1 MKQWLPVLIGWRF
14 YRARQHNGFVSFIS
28 FASTAGIA
36 LGVAV
41 LILVLSAMNGFESEL
56 EKRLLGVV
64 PQGELLS
71 AGQPINN
78 WQQMLTEA
86 HAIAGITGA
95 APMVKLQGLVQKP
108 GGFVGVQVTGVD
120 PVLEQQVSTLGD
132 YLSAEGWQSLEG
144 DSNHIVM
151 GQGLLTKLGLAV
163 GDSITLYLPPARA
176 RHSAADIGRARS
188 HTLVISGSFSVGGEL
203 DYSQAYVPLAYAQ
216 QLLGLGDGVNAV
228 RIKVARVFE
237 APSLIRQLGYQQQQ
251 MLYIN
256 DWTRSQGHLYQ
267 DIQMVRTIMYLVL
280 ALVIAVA
287 CFNIVSTLV
296 MAVRDKAAEIAIL
309 MTMGLRRRAM
319 MLVFIVQGGLNGVVG
334 SVLGVAIGVFFAQNL
349 SAIAASIEGLTG
361 HKFLSADVYFIDFLP
376 SRLEW
381 QDVLWVLLMALLMSL
396 LATLY
401 PAYRASCIAPARA
414 LAAR

>member
-1 MKQWLPVLIGWRF
+1 MKSALPLLIGWRF
-14 YRARQHNGFVSFIS
+14 YRARQRSGFVSFIS

-71 AGQPINN
+71 AGQPISD
-78 WQQMLTEA
+78 WRQMVA
-86 HAIAGITGA
+86 DASAINGITAA
-95 APMVKLQGLVQKP
+95 APMVKIQGLIQKP
-108 GGFVGVQVTGVD
+108 GGFAGIQITGVD
-120 PVLEQQVSTLGD
+120 PTLEQKVSALGN
-132 YLSAEGWQSLEG
+132 YLSQQGWQSLEG
-144 DSNHIVM
+144 DANHIVM
-151 GQGLLTKLGLAV
+151 GQALLKKLGLKI
-163 GDSITLYLPPARA
+163 GDSVTLYLPPPKSQ
-176 RHSAADIGRARS
+176 SAATDIGRARS

-203 DYSQAYVPLAYAQ
+203 DYANAYMPLAYAQ
-216 QLLGLGDGVNAV
+216 KLMGLGDAVNAV

-237 APSLIRQLGYQQQQ
+237 APRLIRELGYQQQQ
-251 MLYIN
+251 MLYIS
-256 DWTRSQGHLYQ
+256 DWTRTQGHLYQ

-309 MTMGLRRRAM
+309 MTMGFSRKAM
-319 MLVFIVQGGLNGVVG
+319 MAVFMVQGALNGVVG
-334 SVLGVAIGVFFAQNL
+334 CAIGTVVGVLLARNL
-349 SAIAASIEGLTG
+349 SAITAFIEKLTG
-361 HKFLSADVYFIDFLP
+361 HQFLSADVYFIDFLP
-376 SRLEW
+376 SRLELS
-381 QDVLWVLLMALLMSL
+381 DVILVLLMALIMSL

-401 PAYRASCIAPARA
+401 PAYRASRIAPARA

>member
-1 MKQWLPVLIGWRF
+1 MKSTLPLLLGWRF
-14 YRARQHNGFVSFIS
+14 YRARQRSGFISFIS

-71 AGQPINN
+71 AGQPITN
-78 WQQMLTEA
+78 WRQMLSDA
-86 HAIAGITGA
+86 SAIHGITAA
-95 APMVKLQGLVQKP
+95 APMVKMQGLVQKP
-108 GGFVGVQVTGVD
+108 GGFAGVQVVGID
-120 PVLEQQVSTLGD
+120 PALEQHVSTLGN
-132 YLSAEGWQSLEG
+132 YLSPGWQSLQG
-144 DSNHIVM
+144 DGNHIVM
-151 GQGLLTKLGLAV
+151 GQGLLKKLGLKV
-163 GDSITLYLPPARA
+163 GDSVTLYLPPPRGTG
-176 RHSAADIGRARS
+176 AATDIGRARS

-203 DYSQAYVPLAYAQ
+203 DFANAYVPLAYAQ
-216 QLLGLGDGVNAV
+216 KLLGLGDAVTAV

-237 APSLIRQLGYQQQQ
+237 APKLIRELGYQQQQ
-251 MLYIN
+251 MLYIS
-256 DWTRSQGHLYQ
+256 DWTRTQGHLYQ
-267 DIQMVRTIMYLVL
+267 DIQMVRTVMYLVL

-309 MTMGLRRRAM
+309 MTMGFGRRAM
-319 MLVFIVQGGLNGVVG
+319 MAVFVVQGALNGIVG
-334 SVLGVAIGVFFAQNL
+334 CVLGTVCGVLLAQNL
-349 SAIAASIEGLTG
+349 SAIAAFIEQLTG

-376 SRLEW
+376 SRLEPS
-381 QDVLWVLLMALLMSL
+381 DVLLVLVMALMMSL

-401 PAYRASCIAPARA
+401 PAYRASRIVPAQA